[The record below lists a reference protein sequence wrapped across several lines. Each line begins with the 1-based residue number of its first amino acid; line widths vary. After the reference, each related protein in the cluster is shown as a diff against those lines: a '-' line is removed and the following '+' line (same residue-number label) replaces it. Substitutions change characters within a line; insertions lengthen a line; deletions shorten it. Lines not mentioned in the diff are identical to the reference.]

1 MNFKWNSHQLNTYI
15 YLSAS
20 VIDFRKQYDQLL
32 VILGLSRYQTT
43 GRFPGWKIHIQILPS
58 QCICISDKSLNLYS
72 LITVTRS
79 YRNYTCFPFNRST
92 FSVSDLFLRDLPFS
106 DSLYFL
112 LRNEIRTML
121 PSASK
126 TDGTN
131 YLFLWNCTYTI
142 TSEKQIQPFFSSA
155 FLSVTCFYRRICSH
169 PRIICDTS
177 ASNIFHLLSQQLTL
191 QTITE
196 SPKKESL
203 LPTAIPVP
211 SPDR

>member
-106 DSLYFL
+106 DSLYFFIVFSITQ
-112 LRNEIRTML
+112 RN
-121 PSASK
+121 PNYASICFENGRHQLSFSMKLYLYYHIWK
-126 TDGTN
+126 TDTT
-131 YLFLWNCTYTI
+131 LFLI
-142 TSEKQIQPFFSSA
+142 
-155 FLSVTCFYRRICSH
+155 RIL
-169 PRIICDTS
+169 ICHVLLQANLFPSTH
-177 ASNIFHLLSQQLTL
+177 HLRHICQ
-191 QTITE
+191 
-196 SPKKESL
+196 
-203 LPTAIPVP
+203 
-211 SPDR
+211 

>member
-1 MNFKWNSHQLNTYI
+1 MNFKWNSPQPNTYI

-92 FSVSDLFLRDLPFS
+92 FSVSEICLFLIHCIF
-106 DSLYFL
+106 SLYFL

-142 TSEKQIQPFFSSA
+142 TSKKQIQPFFSSA
-155 FLSVTCFYRRICSH
+155 FLSITCFYRRICSH

>member
-15 YLSAS
+15 YLSVS

-92 FSVSDLFLRDLPFS
+92 FSVSDLFS
-106 DSLYFL
+106 
-112 LRNEIRTML
+112 EIC
-121 PSASK
+121 
-126 TDGTN
+126 
-131 YLFLWNCTYTI
+131 LFLIHCIFYYATK
-142 TSEKQIQPFFSSA
+142 SE
-155 FLSVTCFYRRICSH
+155 LC
-169 PRIICDTS
+169 
-177 ASNIFHLLSQQLTL
+177 FHLLRKRTAPIIFFYEIVLILSHLKNRYNPFSHPHSYLSRAFTG
-191 QTITE
+191 E
-196 SPKKESL
+196 SVPIHASFATHLPVTFFTCSL
-203 LPTAIPVP
+203 N
-211 SPDR
+211 S